1 MGGCKTS
8 LLRSHFFFDK
18 HIPGGSRYRK
28 VINGFYMA
36 MRGQYLIPGR
46 LGPGLPGP
54 AWSRNRAVLPF
65 ALRGTASF
73 NASSVWWFKV
83 KWQAADMSWKMS
95 WAQWGGTGWQGSF
108 LLIFPV
114 SDSSPR
120 CRHGMQQRKRSAFVN
135 LKAGPFGLR
144 FREEVVGNTDP
155 ATAAEKSLRGIFH
168 KSWAEPWTQRSDLAA
183 RAEPLSLRL
192 GLPSQPH
199 VGENAVHGS
208 ASPFEAPLLSA
219 SLLSPFSLP
228 LSPPLSSS
236 PLRFAVAPPLLR
248 SASRGF
254 DGEAELAP
262 RGLRER
268 SLWLPAAGARP
279 GRGAT
284 RHTPCALP
292 EAVRARPGVTADCI
306 GRWQRNPVA
315 ASPSAQLGRVP
326 HPAWCRLAR

>member
-183 RAEPLSLRL
+183 RAERPPEPQKTTSRFAGVIA
-192 GLPSQPH
+192 GLCIGPS
-199 VGENAVHGS
+199 GS
-208 ASPFEAPLLSA
+208 ATNSSNPRGTWTAPGIVPWA
-219 SLLSPFSLP
+219 
-228 LSPPLSSS
+228 SS
-236 PLRFAVAPPLLR
+236 PSSRR
-248 SASRGF
+248 S
-254 DGEAELAP
+254 
-262 RGLRER
+262 
-268 SLWLPAAGARP
+268 
-279 GRGAT
+279 T
-284 RHTPCALP
+284 KT
-292 EAVRARPGVTADCI
+292 T
-306 GRWQRNPVA
+306 
-315 ASPSAQLGRVP
+315 
-326 HPAWCRLAR
+326 